1 MILDFF
7 FFFEYMA
14 IHQFIHFLSYEK
26 RYSTHTITAYQNDI
40 NTFAAYLSSNFE
52 VHRLEDSDTGM
63 IRSWMVQLVQDGHS
77 TRTINRKISALK
89 SFYRFLSKEGHIKT
103 NPTSS
108 LQMLKN
114 AGRLPAYIDQEA
126 INNYLDSELDHSD
139 FTSVRNRLIVDLLY
153 ATGIR
158 RNELLTLREADID
171 WSNKFLKV
179 LGKRNKERQIPLS
192 EGMMNQISEYLE
204 LKNQLI
210 KDADKNLVVTI
221 KGRQAYP
228 KLIYTIVHQQLAAL
242 TKAKKSPHI
251 LRHSFATHMLN
262 NGADLNSIKELLGH
276 ANLSATQVYTHNTVE
291 QLKLIYSQAHP
302 RANSKK
308 GG

>member
-1 MILDFF
+1 
-7 FFFEYMA
+7 MA
-14 IHQFIHFLSYEK
+14 LHQFIHFLSFEK
-26 RYSTHTITAYQNDI
+26 RYSVHTITAYQNDI
-40 NTFAAYLSSNFE
+40 KTFADYLSSHFE
-52 VHRLEDSDTGM
+52 VDELEEADSGM
-63 IRSWMVQLVQDGHS
+63 IRSWMVQLVQDGQS
-77 TRTINRKISALK
+77 SRTINRKISALK
-89 SFYRFLSKEGHIKT
+89 SFYKFLSKEGHIKS

-114 AGRLPAYIDQEA
+114 PRRLPVYVDQEA
-126 INNYLDSELDHSD
+126 INGYLDSTLDHSD
-139 FTSVRNRLIVDLLY
+139 FISVRDRLIVDLLY

-158 RNELLTLREADID
+158 RNELLTLKEGDID
-171 WSNKFLKV
+171 WSNKILKV

-192 EGMMNQISEYLE
+192 ERMIHQISEYLI
-204 LKNQLI
+204 LKNQVM
-210 KDADKNLVVTI
+210 KDAAESLIVTN

-228 KLIYTIVHQQLAAL
+228 KLIYSVVHQELASL
-242 TKAKKSPHI
+242 TKSKKSPHI

-291 QLKLIYSQAHP
+291 QLKSIYSQAHP